1 MRYVVDKLLEA
12 GLTALQSRVYT
23 SIVELGTGTAAEI
36 ATRSKINRVTSY
48 TALKEL
54 EEMGL
59 ISVDEKDAVK
69 IYQISEFDN
78 LSIEFMKRA
87 KKAIKAYRI
96 IKSLVPD
103 LKKLNYHKS
112 SDPNINYYEGNN
124 AVEFIINKLAKEPI
138 EMLYISAQ
146 EHYNLLKP
154 ILNKSIGEDARPRVI
169 IPNSIKAEMLVYLDH
184 RVVPAKIAHFP
195 ASMII
200 FKDKY
205 ITFYSDNDFPQAYMT
220 EDERLTEQQR
230 SIFELN
236 WRILSGEHIIVP
248 KIQ

>member
-1 MRYVVDKLLEA
+1 MKYVVDQLMEA

-23 SIVELGTGTAAEI
+23 SIVELGSATAAEI

-54 EEMGL
+54 EEMKL
-59 ISVDEKDAVK
+59 ISVNERDAVK
-69 IYQISEFDN
+69 IYRIDEFEN

-87 KKAIKAYRI
+87 KKAIKAYQI
-96 IKSLVPD
+96 IQTLVPD
-103 LKKLNYHKS
+103 IKRMNFHQS
-112 SDPNINYYEGNN
+112 ADPDIHYYEGNN
-124 AVEFIINKLAKEPI
+124 AVEFVISKLAKEPT

-146 EHYNLLKP
+146 EHYHLLKS
-154 ILNKSIGEDARPRVI
+154 ILHKAIGESERPRVR

-195 ASMII
+195 ASTVI

-205 ITFYSDNDFPQAYMT
+205 ITLYSDKEFPQAYLT
-220 EDERLTEQQR
+220 EDERLTVQQR